1 MAYRIREIRMLRK
14 LTQEELAELSGV
26 SRVTISQLESG
37 DGKNTTS
44 KTLLKLA
51 DALDVPVDTLFSAE
65 GA

>member
-1 MAYRIREIRMLRK
+1 MAYRIREIRVLRK